1 MKAEICFLAVNQVE
15 TYNSRESGPEG
26 VQYRDCTL
34 LFLFGIQKVPVF
46 LVFFFLLFL
55 LVFGDV

>member
-1 MKAEICFLAVNQVE
+1 MKAEIRFLAVNQVE
-15 TYNSRESGPEG
+15 MYNSRESGPER

-46 LVFFFLLFL
+46 WVFFSSFF
-55 LVFGDV
+55 VSVW